1 MSSFENGSSRS
12 LCSSHWFH
20 RRSIFNTDAGGGG
33 HLNKFESTLPFG
45 ILCWVGLKMAQW
57 FWGRYLNIVNVS
69 SSLSLFPKKECDPS
83 FEENFPQSR
92 MFGGKFDWKWP
103 SGSGEEDFNFFFL
116 EIHHNLP
123 VRRTWPI
130 IWPTWIPFNKI
141 WFMIASNWSSG
152 SWNVD
157 QYVFLLLCINP
168 SCKKNLKFPLP
179 IVASCQ
185 FQLKLFWSKRISK
198 NNDTCFNHFALIP
211 LNVGFVLHL

>member
-12 LCSSHWFH
+12 LCSSHRFH

-33 HLNKFESTLPFG
+33 GWHLNKFESTLPFG

-69 SSLSLFPKKECDPS
+69 SSLSLFPKKSVTLHLKKISLNPECLAAS
-83 FEENFPQSR
+83 LIGNGLVVLEKNIL
-92 MFGGKFDWKWP
+92 
-103 SGSGEEDFNFFFL
+103 NFFL

-130 IWPTWIPFNKI
+130 IWPTWIPFNKR

-157 QYVFLLLCINP
+157 QYVFLLLCIHP
-168 SCKKNLKFPLP
+168 SCKKTLNFHYQLWLHASFNWNCSGAKEFLKTMTL
-179 IVASCQ
+179 VST
-185 FQLKLFWSKRISK
+185 IS
-198 NNDTCFNHFALIP
+198 L
-211 LNVGFVLHL
+211 